1 MKKKRVETLQ
11 YRVTRYAVRGG
22 KFWWSVTNFPPTHVI
37 IIIML
42 LLIDAHT
49 KKGAKKKKKEDY
61 TSKDRVNKM
70 VSEMIKLYSRNSMNK
85 IFNIRI
91 ISKIMPHKTNPV
103 RNFNVSFRI
112 FC

>member
-1 MKKKRVETLQ
+1 MSEFAYIYTLLLLL
-11 YRVTRYAVRGG
+11 
-22 KFWWSVTNFPPTHVI
+22 
-37 IIIML
+37 L

-103 RNFNVSFRI
+103 RDFNVSFRI